1 MKIVI
6 IFKKIYNYFFENN
19 YDEKIMKKIVTLLT
33 SQWHISIFLTKNEEK
48 DLFVHDL
55 KDKRL

>member
-6 IFKKIYNYFFENN
+6 IFKKIYNYFFKNN
-19 YDEKIMKKIVTLLT
+19 YDEKIMKKMVTLLT
-33 SQWHISIFLTKNEEK
+33 SQWHISFFLTKNEEK